1 MRDWDFIGTVDS
13 WENGVAHCTQRG
25 KFAVGDSIEI
35 LQPDGSVVKLTPAW
49 IENADGER
57 VDATPAPDDAVHHP
71 LRDAA
76 DGVQPDS
83 DAEAVI
89 VLLPGTMR
97 ASAPTKQLQ
106 K

>member
-1 MRDWDFIGTVDS
+1 M
-13 WENGVAHCTQRG
+13 
-25 KFAVGDSIEI
+25 GDSIEI

-57 VDATPAPDDAVHHP
+57 VDATPHP
-71 LRDAA
+71 MMQYTILRDAA

-89 VLLPGTMR
+89 VLL
-97 ASAPTKQLQ
+97 
-106 K
+106 

>member
-1 MRDWDFIGTVDS
+1 VQADREGA
-13 WENGVAHCTQRG
+13 GQVA
-25 KFAVGDSIEI
+25 
-35 LQPDGSVVKLTPAW
+35 L
-49 IENADGER
+49 DGER
-57 VDATPAPDDAVHHP
+57 RGGVAQVRDGAEGQARRARGRHPAPDDAVHHP

-89 VLLPGTMR
+89 VLLPGTMLASTRGQMR